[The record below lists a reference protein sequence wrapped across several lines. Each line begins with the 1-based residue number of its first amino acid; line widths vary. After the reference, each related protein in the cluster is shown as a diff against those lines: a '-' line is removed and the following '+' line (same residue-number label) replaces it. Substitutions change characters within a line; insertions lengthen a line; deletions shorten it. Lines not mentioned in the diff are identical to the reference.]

1 LAFQPTL
8 NQEDQ
13 NNGSKNELLAGQKL
27 RSPARRTES
36 DRTRCLP
43 GGSRIEWDQWR
54 DQWRADL
61 LSPASYPQI
70 PQTSQQEE
78 GSNFKVLP

>member
-1 LAFQPTL
+1 MAVRMNCWQV
-8 NQEDQ
+8 
-13 NNGSKNELLAGQKL
+13 KKL
-27 RSPARRTES
+27 RSPSRRTES